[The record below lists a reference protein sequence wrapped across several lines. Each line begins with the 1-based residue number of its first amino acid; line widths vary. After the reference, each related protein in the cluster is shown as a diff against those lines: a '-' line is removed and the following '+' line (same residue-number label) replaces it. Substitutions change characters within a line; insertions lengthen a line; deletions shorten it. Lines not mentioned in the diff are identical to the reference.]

1 MVKVIKRDGREV
13 DFDSSKILVAIQKAN
28 REVEEIDKIS
38 ETDFDEIV
46 ADVIDDCKSIRRA
59 IGVEEI
65 QDFVEEELVDG
76 GYVEV
81 ARKYIRYRY
90 NRELIRKSNTTDETI
105 LSLINQENEELKQEN
120 SNKNP
125 VVLST
130 QRDYMAGEV
139 SKDLTR
145 RILLSEEIV
154 KAHDEGIIHF
164 HDMDYF
170 AQHSYN
176 CCLINLKDMLQNG
189 TMISETRIDTPHS
202 FATACNI
209 ATQIIAQVASNQ
221 YGGQTISLAHLAP
234 FVEVSRKKIRQEVEE
249 EMDKILNSVGES
261 QDLQHE
267 ELIDEL
273 VEKEFVKRL
282 RVEYRQFNT
291 KSILF

>member
-1 MVKVIKRDGREV
+1 MFKVIKRDGREV

-38 ETDFDEIV
+38 ETDFDKIV
-46 ADVIDDCKSIRRA
+46 ADVVEDCKSLRRA

-139 SKDLTR
+139 
-145 RILLSEEIV
+145 
-154 KAHDEGIIHF
+154 A
-164 HDMDYF
+164 
-170 AQHSYN
+170 
-176 CCLINLKDMLQNG
+176 
-189 TMISETRIDTPHS
+189 
-202 FATACNI
+202 
-209 ATQIIAQVASNQ
+209 
-221 YGGQTISLAHLAP
+221 
-234 FVEVSRKKIRQEVEE
+234 KI
-249 EMDKILNSVGES
+249 
-261 QDLQHE
+261 
-267 ELIDEL
+267 
-273 VEKEFVKRL
+273 
-282 RVEYRQFNT
+282 
-291 KSILF
+291 